1 MLKVKNSEK
10 TFAFN
15 VDIFKNRTKKQNI
28 LKVSY
33 SYCIVVILAS
43 SSMR

>member
-15 VDIFKNRTKKQNI
+15 VDIFTERFVSKRI
-28 LKVSY
+28 LTY
-33 SYCIVVILAS
+33 
-43 SSMR
+43 

>member
-15 VDIFKNRTKKQNI
+15 VDIFSVIFLPSFNLEKKLKNDI
-28 LKVSY
+28 IY
-33 SYCIVVILAS
+33 FI
-43 SSMR
+43 

>member
-15 VDIFKNRTKKQNI
+15 VDIFNGPQ
-28 LKVSY
+28 Y
-33 SYCIVVILAS
+33 SYYFVFT
-43 SSMR
+43 